1 MSTTLVIGGARS
13 GKSRL
18 AERLV
23 GPGPATYVAT
33 GAPDDGSDPEWSERL
48 RHHRERRPA
57 SWTTVETLDV
67 AAAIRAATT
76 PVLVDCLGTWLAR
89 VVDECGGWED
99 PAAGSAAVASS
110 GDALLAACAAT
121 AVEVV
126 LVTNEV
132 GLGVVPAS
140 ASGRWFRDELGRLN
154 AAVSAASDRVL
165 LTIAGRVLDLTGS
178 PPVDRYEF
186 E

>member
-1 MSTTLVIGGARS
+1 MQPYRRRHGYQDEVGSF
-13 GKSRL
+13 SRAAPL
-18 AERLV
+18 AYSCV
-23 GPGPATYVAT
+23 
-33 GAPDDGSDPEWSERL
+33 DG
-48 RHHRERRPA
+48 ERRPP

-67 AAAIRAATT
+67 AAAVRAATS

-89 VVDECGGWED
+89 MVDECGGWDD
-99 PAAGSAAVASS
+99 PMAGSATVAAA
-110 GDALLAACAAT
+110 GEALLAACAA
-121 AVEVV
+121 ADVDVV

-165 LTIAGRVLDLTGS
+165 LTVAGRVLDLTGS